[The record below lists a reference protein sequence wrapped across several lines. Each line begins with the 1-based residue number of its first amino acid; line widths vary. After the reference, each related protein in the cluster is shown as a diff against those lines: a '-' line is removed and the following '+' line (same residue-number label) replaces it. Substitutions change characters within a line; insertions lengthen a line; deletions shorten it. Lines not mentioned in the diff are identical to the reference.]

1 MMQELC
7 CAWSV
12 GHSLEQNIFLSAFP
26 LSYQVQT
33 TIIQFDCNG
42 FPFLFF
48 WIWFVEGKKE
58 KIDELLKEIDE
69 RLETLDE
76 EKEELKAY
84 QKWDK
89 ERR

>member
-1 MMQELC
+1 M
-7 CAWSV
+7 AS
-12 GHSLEQNIFLSAFP
+12 HSF
-26 LSYQVQT
+26 
-33 TIIQFDCNG
+33 
-42 FPFLFF
+42 FF